1 MSDTQ
6 RLDREADIESPN
18 PLGLAGIEF
27 VEYTTPRPQALGQ
40 VLEQLG
46 FRPVA
51 RHRSREVTRY
61 GQGGMNII
69 VNAHGQ
75 LPGAPEAPQIAAVA
89 LRVRD
94 AGAAWRRLVD
104 LGAWP
109 VAVQVQP
116 MELHIPGI
124 HGVGSSRIFFVDRWR
139 EFSIYDV
146 DFVPIP
152 TVEPQVP
159 ALAALHWFG
168 IVQYIGHDRSDD
180 WCAFYERLFGFE
192 RLPAERSFGILP
204 AGQILR
210 SPCASFYLQLIEPP
224 PDLELDLD
232 ERFQR
237 VAFGAPD
244 VPAATRALHARGVE
258 FVDNKALH
266 ADARGALT
274 RPMFGGV
281 MFELVH
287 HDPR

>member
-1 MSDTQ
+1 MPDTSS
-6 RLDREADIESPN
+6 LSREADIETPN

-27 VEYTTPRPQALGQ
+27 VEYTTRRPQALGQ

-51 RHRSREVTRY
+51 RHRSREVMRY
-61 GQGGMNII
+61 RQGDMNII
-69 VNAHGQ
+69 VNAHA
-75 LPGAPEAPQIAAVA
+75 PGPGTPETPQIAAVA

-94 AGAAWRRLVD
+94 AGAAWQRLVD

-109 VAVQVQP
+109 LPVAVQP
-116 MELHIPGI
+116 MELHIPAI

-152 TVEPQVP
+152 TVAPEVP
-159 ALAALHWFG
+159 ALTGLHWFG
-168 IVQYIGHDRSDD
+168 IVQYIGYERSDD
-180 WCAFYERLFGFE
+180 WCVFYRRLFGFE
-192 RLPAERSFGILP
+192 QLPAEQSFGILP
-204 AGQILR
+204 SGRILR
-210 SPCASFYLQLIEPP
+210 SACGTFFLQLIEPP

-237 VAFGAPD
+237 VAFGTPD
-244 VPAATRALHARGVE
+244 VAVSTRALHERGVE
-258 FVDNKALH
+258 FVDNSALH

-274 RPMFGGV
+274 RPTLGGM

-287 HDPR
+287 HIRG